1 MSWLS
6 NISQHRIQGQA
17 HGPAVQDEVAAPKVS
32 AAKFVNTLISEGV
45 LKRHGQSLAPALGD
59 MQAIAQAG
67 HNLKTHRASQ
77 FNNAVDQFY
86 SALGRSTEN
95 LDPALRETVVKASVA
110 AMRTLTEE
118 LHAHPAL
125 TPAMAALSSLLEPRG
140 KFTVISPEQH
150 ADTAKNKVLDLT
162 GQFESRVGT
171 GSMLFGF
178 RNLVEAFESKS
189 DNLTAEQRPEVW
201 AAISNYLDEV
211 VPRPGCDQ
219 GQLGTITGLALR
231 ALRDPKNTPTQALT
245 KAKAQVL
252 NPLKP
257 GMKAALQQLKVVPDG
272 VKRGSLGKAA
282 FNDMSQ
288 ALAGIIKDNP
298 AGPDNLIQAVEQ
310 VQGKLSHTADVDSDR
325 TAQAYKHLSMLLSTA
340 GKTSAI
346 VTLLEHVA
354 SALPEI
360 VTDERSQKVISRAG
374 RITKPESLAPV
385 LVQAHIA
392 RSGQDPKQDELCA
405 ALAQYKRL
413 PPGPALRAAIAML
426 PRIADNHAGPLADAV
441 FVQCRTAESKEELE
455 SFVHMFADAY
465 PQLKRLGDDAG
476 MVTTAFAKEAL
487 KADDDYVLRKLA
499 DMVTNTKQA
508 LPKTPISKLL
518 GKGKNGEAGL
528 IALAHHEDFIHSP
541 NDMAMQLL
549 KLVGEHRPKEE
560 ATTECRVAM
569 QIAGELGRFDRNP
582 NQTDFPRVS
591 KDFAE
596 ALEHPE
602 TLVSAEGAAEAGQVP
617 SVRGYLESHPELP
630 PEIAF
635 TAAQLFDKPRL
646 TWVRD
651 EMGSTR
657 SNDFKRVIRDATYA
671 AASGQ
676 HAYFFSVLKDTNSDR
691 KAQAAALNMVAMGH
705 RQGNEIPWDQL
716 IDGLIAGGDPA
727 TQIEKANA
735 DAAMRSMGLDKAG
748 ALDPEGMAIL
758 RSAQPQLEAL
768 LDFLSKPQYGAPKEY
783 FIDKLKVAVKAQADG
798 SWPAPKYESPSAK
811 QHLAPLKAK
820 QLDAWKQNTVTGTG
834 AVVPVDDSETTDALY
849 LLRGVAQTLTDNLQI
864 GGPDFE
870 TVKWNA
876 PSLKRL
882 REQQS
887 ELLTKL
893 HKAKK
898 GSATHRALSKSMGPV
913 RHQVALLELQ
923 QGLHKHFGPR
933 AKAIKAP
940 QTTLAALKPLA
951 LGAMGALRAQGATGI
966 MEALDTAAYAVHAK
980 AGGNPR
986 TGSYACD
993 DDTLDAYLTAFGG
1006 GCIHPVN
1013 GFNRGSLIELIGGSQ
1028 YKMIRAMDGDKPIG
1042 RSFLRLVRV
1051 EMENGYK
1058 GMALRMDPP
1067 QASSAGAPSAKDK
1080 ALMYKHALGK
1090 SVAMDV
1096 PLLVSDDLV
1105 MPEVE
1110 ARGLKMAEL
1119 TSKVFIH
1126 KGITGMHHTQ
1136 GFSNQDYFI
1145 AWPEVNVGYG
1155 GAEQKNDKEAERE
1168 YRLQT
1173 VMPPSWKAKGKA
1185 K

>member
-1 MSWLS
+1 MSWLG
-6 NISQHRIQGQA
+6 NISQHRIQAKA
-17 HGPAVQDEVAAPKVS
+17 HRPAVQDGADAPKVNP
-32 AAKFVNTLISEGV
+32 AKFADTLISEGV
-45 LKRHGQSLAPALGD
+45 LKRFGQNLAPAVGD

-67 HNLKTHRASQ
+67 HSLKTHRASQ

-86 SALGRSTEN
+86 SALGRSTDN
-95 LDPALRETVVKASVA
+95 LDPDLREAVVKASMG
-110 AMRTLTEE
+110 AMRALTET

-125 TPAMAALSSLLEPRG
+125 MPAMAALSSLLEPRG
-140 KFTVISPEQH
+140 KFAVVSPEQH
-150 ADTAKNKVLDLT
+150 ADAAKTMVVDLT
-162 GQFESRVGT
+162 SRFEARVGT
-171 GSMLFGF
+171 TSMLFGF
-178 RNLVEAFESKS
+178 RNLVEAFESNS
-189 DNLTAEQRPEVW
+189 ENLTAQQRPEIW
-201 AAISNYLDEV
+201 AAISNYLDDV

-219 GQLGTITGLALR
+219 GQLGTMTGLVLR
-231 ALRDPKNTPTQALT
+231 ALRDPKNTPAQALS
-245 KAKAQVL
+245 KAKGQIL
-252 NPLKP
+252 DPLKP
-257 GMKAALQQLKVVPDG
+257 GIKATLQQLKVVPEG
-272 VKRGSLGKAA
+272 VKRGSLGKTA
-282 FNDMSQ
+282 FNAMSQ

-298 AGPDNLIQAVEQ
+298 AGPDSLIQAVEQ
-310 VQGKLSHTADVDSDR
+310 VQGKLSHTAEVDTDR
-325 TAQAYKHLSMLLSTA
+325 TAQAYKHLAMLLSTC
-340 GKTSAI
+340 GKTSAV
-346 VTLLEHVA
+346 VTVLEHVA
-354 SALPEI
+354 GALPEI

-385 LVQAHIA
+385 LVQAHVA
-392 RSGQDPKQDELCA
+392 RSGEDPKQDALCA

-413 PPGPALRAAIAML
+413 PPGPSLRAAVAIL
-426 PRIADNHAGPLADAV
+426 PRVTDNHAGPLAEAL
-441 FVQCRTAESKEELE
+441 FVECRTAESQEEIE
-455 SFVHMFADAY
+455 QFVHMFADAY
-465 PQLKRLGDDAG
+465 PQLHQLGDDAG
-476 MVTTAFAKEAL
+476 LVTTAFAKEAL

-499 DMVTNTKQA
+499 GLVTSTKAA
-508 LPKTPISKLL
+508 LPKTPVSKLL
-518 GKGKNGEAGL
+518 NKGKNGEAGL
-528 IALAHHEDFIHSP
+528 IALAHHEDFIHAPS
-541 NDMAMQLL
+541 DMAVQLL
-549 KLVGEHRPKEE
+549 KLVGEHRPKTE

-569 QIAGELGRFDRNP
+569 QIAGELGRFDRDP
-582 NQTDFPRVS
+582 NRTDFPKVS
-591 KDFAE
+591 KDFE
-596 ALEHPE
+596 QALEHPE
-602 TLVSAEGAAEAGQVP
+602 TLVSAEGAIPAGQAP
-617 SVRGYLESHPELP
+617 SLRGYLEGHPELP

-635 TAAQLFDKPRL
+635 TAAQLFDQPRL
-646 TWVRD
+646 SWVRD

-691 KAQAAALNMVAMGH
+691 KAQAAALNMIAMGH

-735 DAAMRSMGLDKAG
+735 DAAMKSMGLDKAG
-748 ALDPEGMAIL
+748 ALDPEGMALL

-783 FIDKLKVAVKAQADG
+783 FIEPLKVAVKAQADG

-811 QHLAPLKAK
+811 EHLAPLKPK
-820 QLDAWKQNTVTGTG
+820 QLEAWKQNMVTGTG
-834 AVVPVDDSETTDALY
+834 AVVPVDDSETTDALH
-849 LLRGVAQTLTDNLQI
+849 LLRGVAQTMTDHVQI
-864 GGPDFE
+864 GGAGFE
-870 TVKWNA
+870 AVKWNA

-882 REQQS
+882 RDQQT

-898 GSATHRALSKSMGPV
+898 GSPTHRSLCKTIGPV
-913 RHQVALLELQ
+913 RHQVALLDLQ

-933 AKAIKAP
+933 AKAIKDP
-940 QTTLAALKPLA
+940 QATLAAIKPLA
-951 LGAMGALRAQGATGI
+951 LAAFGALRAQGANGFI
-966 MEALDTAAYAVHAK
+966 EALDTAAYAVHAK

-986 TGSYACD
+986 SGSYACD

-1013 GFNRGSLIELIGGSQ
+1013 GFNRGSLVELIGGSQ

-1042 RSFLRLVRV
+1042 RSFLRLIRV

-1058 GMALRMDPP
+1058 GMALRIDPP

-1090 SVAMDV
+1090 AVAMDV
-1096 PLLVSDDLV
+1096 PLLVSDDVV

-1119 TSKVFIH
+1119 TSKVFVH

-1136 GFSNQDYFI
+1136 GFSNRDYFI
-1145 AWPEVNVGYG
+1145 AWPEVNVAHG
-1155 GAEQKNDKEAERE
+1155 GAEQKDAQEAQRE
-1168 YRLQT
+1168 YQLKT
-1173 VMPPSWKAKGKA
+1173 VMPPSWKAKA